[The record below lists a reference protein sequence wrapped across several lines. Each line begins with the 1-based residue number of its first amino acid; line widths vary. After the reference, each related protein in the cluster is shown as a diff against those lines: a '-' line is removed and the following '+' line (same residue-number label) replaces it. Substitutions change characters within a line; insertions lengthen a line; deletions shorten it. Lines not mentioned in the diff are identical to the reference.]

1 MKKIYEIQI
10 SVFLKFYCD
19 TMMPICSHIVYGSFD
34 ADSRLEEY
42 WRRLARKI

>member
-19 TMMPICSHIVYGSFD
+19 TTMPICSHIVYGSFD

-42 WRRLARKI
+42 